1 MSQQLCRV
9 EYALDAREDLIR
21 LSMLHQDDLEL
32 ANHILFVISD
42 GIDLLKKHPLVGRQL
57 PNGLRELVISHGS
70 TGYLA
75 RYQYDELANLVLVLA
90 IKHQREVD
98 YD

>member
-9 EYALDAREDLIR
+9 EYALAAREDLIR
-21 LSMLHQDDLEL
+21 LSMFHQDNLEL

-57 PNGLRELVISHGS
+57 ANGLRALVISHGN

-75 RYQYDELANLVLVLA
+75 RYQYDALANLVLVLA

-98 YD
+98 DH

>member
-9 EYALDAREDLIR
+9 EYTLDAREDLIR
-21 LSMLHQDDLEL
+21 LSIFHQDSLEF

-42 GIDLLKKHPLVGRQL
+42 GIDVLKKHPLVGRQL
-57 PNGLRELVISHGS
+57 ANGLRELVISHGS

-98 YD
+98 YH